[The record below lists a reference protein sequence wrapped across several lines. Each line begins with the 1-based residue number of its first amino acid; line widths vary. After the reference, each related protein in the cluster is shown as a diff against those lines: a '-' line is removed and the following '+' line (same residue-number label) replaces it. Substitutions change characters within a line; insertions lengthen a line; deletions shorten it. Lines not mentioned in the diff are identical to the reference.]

1 MIVGGV
7 IIQRGMRP
15 IVKMG
20 PVIHHKHALILKNLP
35 ILQLAHHRPIL
46 TVFVLEWHHVYEWHS
61 MVAKLFGMI
70 SEFLLIRVLEKQA
83 NDEDWEVRYWVA
95 QHPNCPISSLEKLAN
110 DKDSV
115 VRSWVA
121 MHPNCP
127 ISSLEKLA
135 NDKHRTVRY
144 WVAEHP
150 NCPQYLKE
158 YFKVKNFISRYE
170 SYT

>member
-83 NDEDWEVRYWVA
+83 TDEDWRVRSYVA
-95 QHPNCPISSLEKLAN
+95 THSKCPISSL
-110 DKDSV
+110 
-115 VRSWVA
+115 
-121 MHPNCP
+121 
-127 ISSLEKLA
+127 
-135 NDKHRTVRY
+135 
-144 WVAEHP
+144 
-150 NCPQYLKE
+150 
-158 YFKVKNFISRYE
+158 
-170 SYT
+170 